1 MRSALRRVRWSAVTA
16 WCGRHEHTLPWWPPA
31 RLAALRDRRLRAMV
45 RHAYTTVP
53 HYRETMRAHG
63 LAPADIATAADLAK
77 LPLVDDRELAE
88 APERFLSSRYAGRD
102 TLLLTTTGT
111 SGHYKEIH
119 HDPAA
124 VCAALAGGARMRA
137 VVVALAGHGGRLR
150 ELAIAPPQGTL
161 VAVREYHRTHLLAAL
176 ADHAPVDVVSLDQPV
191 AVLIAQINAR
201 APEVVGSFGRMIGRV
216 FREAHAR
223 GLPIHRPC
231 LVRYGGEPIAEADR
245 RLIEEHYGVP
255 VLSSYQSC
263 EFLRIA
269 HQCER
274 RSGFHLYTDQ
284 VVVRTVDDAGRDV
297 APGEPGEAV
306 VSSLVNRATV
316 LLNYRLRDRLVLGA
330 APCPCGR
337 TTPVIAAIDGRS
349 DDMLVAADGEAVHE
363 SIVLRRLYGVP
374 GLVRIAVT
382 QFAVDRVEAKV
393 VVAHGAERA
402 AIAVAIRGALAHL
415 LRHADARGIAV
426 EVVADLPAGPGGKFR
441 ALVSHCH
448 DQSVSMTSIAARA

>member
-1 MRSALRRVRWSAVTA
+1 
-16 WCGRHEHTLPWWPPA
+16 
-31 RLAALRDRRLRAMV
+31 
-45 RHAYTTVP
+45 
-53 HYRETMRAHG
+53 
-63 LAPADIATAADLAK
+63 
-77 LPLVDDRELAE
+77 
-88 APERFLSSRYAGRD
+88 
-102 TLLLTTTGT
+102 
-111 SGHYKEIH
+111 
-119 HDPAA
+119 
-124 VCAALAGGARMRA
+124 MRA

-150 ELAIAPPQGTL
+150 ELVIAPPQGTL

-176 ADHAPVDVVSLDQPV
+176 ADRAPAFVVSLDQPV
-191 AVLIAQINAR
+191 AALVAAINAR
-201 APEVVGSFGRMIGRV
+201 APEVVGSFGRMIGHV

-223 GLPIHRPC
+223 GLPIHRPR

-274 RSGFHLYTDQ
+274 RRGFHLYSDQ
-284 VVVRTVDDAGRDV
+284 TVVRAVDDTGCDV

-306 VSSLVNRATV
+306 VSNLVNRATV
-316 LLNYRLRDRLVLGA
+316 LINYRLRDRIVLGA

-382 QFAVDRVEAKV
+382 QFAVDRVEARI
-393 VVAHGAERA
+393 VVADGTDRA
-402 AIAVAIRGALAHL
+402 AIVEAIRAALTHL
-415 LRHADARGIAV
+415 LRHPDARGVAV
-426 EVVADLPAGPGGKFR
+426 EVVANLPAGPGGKFR
-441 ALVSHCH
+441 ALVSHCL
-448 DQSVSMTSIAARA
+448 DQSSASMTFIAARA